1 METNTSCFAQR
12 GFFVDD
18 VDRVD
23 GVDGVDRAEGED
35 AARGAIH
42 LAMRRTSSFSP
53 ISWREGE
60 IALFADMK
68 GSNRDGVSDRIDR
81 IHKI

>member
-1 METNTSCFAQR
+1 MATSTSCFAQR
-12 GFFVDD
+12 GLFVDD
-18 VDRVD
+18 VDR
-23 GVDGVDRAEGED
+23 VDGVDRAEGED

-42 LAMRRTSSFSP
+42 CAMRRMSSFSP

-60 IALFADMK
+60 TALFADME
-68 GSNRDGVSDRIDR
+68 GSDRDGVFDRIDR